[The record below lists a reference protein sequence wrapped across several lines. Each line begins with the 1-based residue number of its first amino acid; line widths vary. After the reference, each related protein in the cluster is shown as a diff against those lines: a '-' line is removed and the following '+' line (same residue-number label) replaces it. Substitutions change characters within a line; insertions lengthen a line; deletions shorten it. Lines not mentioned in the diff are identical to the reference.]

1 MPVRILTISTATGT
15 FPSTNGVDFGDQYR
29 FASYSDN
36 SIVAGKDVKGT
47 VEGTIGNSPKW
58 MTVLTLTTNSTATRF
73 SSTGSSDL
81 VAFDKLR
88 VVLTANNS
96 TVTVLA
102 WLGAGN

>member
-1 MPVRILTISTATGT
+1 MPVRIVTISTDTGT

-36 SIVAGKDVKGT
+36 STVADRDVLGT

-58 MTVLTLTTNSTATRF
+58 TTVLTLTTNSTALRF
-73 SSTGSSDL
+73 SSTGSDL

-96 TVTVLA
+96 TQNVLA